1 MSKIFSDSELIDK
14 TTIEY
19 RLFRVIL
26 WVAVIVFGLWFSIA
40 MIADYIPL
48 IKFTYGSFFIIYSG
62 LLIAFYKGVSQNLI
76 AIIFYPLIC
85 LMVAYTWLPSGGLT
99 GVILIMFLTAMVTG
113 LLILPLRAF
122 VGFTISCLLIIGVYM
137 VVELL
142 DPQSANFYKVRSDH
156 IRDAGISALIAIG
169 TMGIALY
176 MFKKEYELDRER
188 LRATITQLEVEK
200 ENAQSADKAK
210 SDFLA
215 TISHEMRTP
224 LNGIVGISQLLKET
238 TLNKEQESLVSS
250 LSYSSELLH
259 NLISDILDVSLI
271 ESGKLAI
278 QISEIEIDKEMDK
291 LIEIVKPRLAKKD
304 GKVELVVKHD
314 EKIPELLQG
323 DRLRFRQVLLN
334 LINNA
339 IKFTDSGM
347 IEVSSELISRSDET
361 VLVKL
366 TVKDTGR
373 GISEE
378 GQEKLFSKFFK
389 GSGDS
394 NIEGT
399 GLGLSICKNLVTLM
413 GGEIGFESEEGIG
426 SVFFFEIP
434 LHFTASKNK
443 QVLNKEL
450 KEKPLQDIRILVAED
465 VRINQIVIKKL
476 MQSLGLQYIEIAE
489 HGEEA
494 VEKAKGSWYDV
505 ILMDI
510 QMPVMDGLE
519 ASALI
524 TSHYK
529 GEKKPVILAITANA
543 LMADLEEYT
552 QAGIDGFVNKPITKE
567 SLQETLS
574 KFI

>member
-1 MSKIFSDSELIDK
+1 
-14 TTIEY
+14 
-19 RLFRVIL
+19 
-26 WVAVIVFGLWFSIA
+26 
-40 MIADYIPL
+40 MI
-48 IKFTYGSFFIIYSG
+48 
-62 LLIAFYKGVSQNLI
+62 
-76 AIIFYPLIC
+76 
-85 LMVAYTWLPSGGLT
+85 
-99 GVILIMFLTAMVTG
+99 
-113 LLILPLRAF
+113 
-122 VGFTISCLLIIGVYM
+122 
-137 VVELL
+137 VELL
-142 DPQSANFYKVRSDH
+142 YPQSANFYTVRSDH

-176 MFKKEYELDRER
+176 MFKKEYELDREH
-188 LRATITQLEVEK
+188 LRATITQLEIEK
-200 ENAQSADKAK
+200 EKAQSADKAK

-278 QISEIEIDKEMDK
+278 QISDIEIDKEMEK
-291 LIEIVKPRLAKKD
+291 LVEIVKPRLAKKD
-304 GKVELVVKHD
+304 DKVELIVKQD
-314 EKIPELLQG
+314 EKIPDLLQG

-413 GGEIGFESEEGIG
+413 GGEIGFQSEEGIG

-450 KEKPLQDIRILVAED
+450 KEKPLQDVRILVAED

-494 VEKAKGSWYDV
+494 VEKAKASWYDV

-524 TSHYK
+524 TSHYNN
-529 GEKKPVILAITANA
+529 GKKPVILAITANA
-543 LMADLEEYT
+543 LMADQEEYT